1 MPIQGDDDIYA
12 DITAPAKWEE
22 KPLIVEKPLLVER
35 PPPLPPNQFSLNQKI
50 VLGVSCGG
58 IGAIILYYFIEFII
72 DWTKNPYL

>member
-12 DITAPAKWEE
+12 DITAPAKWE
-22 KPLIVEKPLLVER
+22 EKPLLVER

-72 DWTKNPYL
+72 DTTKNPYHMN

>member
-1 MPIQGDDDIYA
+1 MPFQSDDDIYA

-22 KPLIVEKPLLVER
+22 KPLLVER
-35 PPPLPPNQFSLNQKI
+35 PPALPLNQFSLNQKI

-72 DWTKNPYL
+72 DCTKNPYL